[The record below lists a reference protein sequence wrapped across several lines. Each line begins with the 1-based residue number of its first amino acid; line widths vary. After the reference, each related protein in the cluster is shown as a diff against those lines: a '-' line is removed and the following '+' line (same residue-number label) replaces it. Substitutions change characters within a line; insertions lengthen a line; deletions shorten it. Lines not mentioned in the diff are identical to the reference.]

1 MIVNRLDVRHG
12 LVTVTPEQP
21 DDLWSLRRVIS
32 KQDFVAGET
41 SRVYKDLG
49 EYSRPD
55 KERIKV
61 SVTIE
66 VESIQLDSTFS
77 RLKVSG
83 KIVDVSNEL
92 LSKGSFHSLTVSE
105 GHRVSIRKPGGF
117 TGVQLRLIEG
127 ANVPKDN
134 FVIIA
139 LDRREAGIGIVKGTH
154 LQILPTIESGIT
166 GKMYQD
172 SKKGGAGYYEKIAD
186 ALAVVYPS
194 SAKIFVSGPGQRKRL
209 FATFSSGKRKS
220 SAK

>member
-1 MIVNRLDVRHG
+1 MRHG

-92 LSKGSFHSLTVSE
+92 LSKGSFPFTYCFRGTQGLHQETRRI
-105 GHRVSIRKPGGF
+105 HRGSV
-117 TGVQLRLIEG
+117 RLIEG

-172 SKKGGAGYYEKIAD
+172 SKKGGGWI
-186 ALAVVYPS
+186 L
-194 SAKIFVSGPGQRKRL
+194 
-209 FATFSSGKRKS
+209 
-220 SAK
+220 